1 MSQANPIYILVT
13 LYSIMITA
21 MGNNDGII
29 GDLVNASMVR
39 GRYGETSSLSSYAV
53 MVRDRLSLKRDVV
66 ECP

>member
-1 MSQANPIYILVT
+1 
-13 LYSIMITA
+13 